1 MKKIAVIGE
10 GILKNDGSAGHRLT
24 LGIIISLLKNGNSVD
39 YFSLIVDE
47 SEWLE
52 NNYDLNP
59 SIKNNTLNIF
69 KIKLIKKKRLG
80 FSDKI
85 HSFYNKTKL
94 YENIKIFNNQIYDSI
109 ISFDSIAISISHN
122 LNSKKFFSII
132 GDPVGKRFFYS
143 YGLFKNKF
151 RNLILSI
158 LIDYLEKKYFKKICL
173 NHSIGMYGAW
183 HAKEWSKAFNK
194 KIIDLRPIHFTEKFD
209 KNRKENS
216 DKIKFIF
223 GGSLNSTASQMSI
236 KVLDKVVY
244 KNLKSILK
252 DNFELKL
259 IGANDLENHELLNK
273 DNVVNMGYVKNFEE
287 ECYYSDIFLLPGNY
301 PVGVRTRIMTA
312 LSSGCICIAHSS
324 VLKNMPELKELTNF
338 YNYNNL
344 NEFKK
349 IIPEIKKKLL
359 KKDKIKNEILSFYK
373 KYYSIEILQ
382 NKLREII

>member
-59 SIKNNTLNIF
+59 SIKKNTLNIF

>member
-52 NNYDLNP
+52 NDYDIN
-59 SIKNNTLNIF
+59 SYIKNNTLNIF
-69 KIKLIKKKRLG
+69 KIKLNKKKKLD
-80 FSDKI
+80 FLNKI
-85 HSFYNKTKL
+85 HSFYNKSKL
-94 YENIKIFNNQIYDSI
+94 YENIKISNNQMYDNT

-158 LIDYLEKKYFKKICL
+158 LINYLEKKYFKKICL
-173 NHSIGMYGAW
+173 NHSIGMYGSW
-183 HAKEWSKAFNK
+183 HAKEWSIAFNK

-216 DKIKFIF
+216 DKVKFVF

-259 IGANDLENHELLNK
+259 IGSDDLENHELLNR
-273 DNVVNMGYVKNFEE
+273 DNVLNMGYVKNFEE

-324 VLKNMPELKELTNF
+324 VLKNMPELKELRNF
-338 YNYNNL
+338 YVYSNL

-349 IIPEIKKKLL
+349 IILEIKKNLF

-373 KYYSIEILQ
+373 KYYSMEILQ
-382 NKLREII
+382 KKLREII